1 KFALVEGKKLLI
13 NPRVVNGETVGDSL
27 PTDSDALKAIA
38 KHHEEVQLILDWK
51 DESKHLSAFV
61 DKIKDFIEPDG
72 KLHGDFKQVG
82 TVTLRYAAANP

>member
-1 KFALVEGKKLLI
+1 
-13 NPRVVNGETVGDSL
+13 
-27 PTDSDALKAIA
+27 A

-82 TVTLRYAAANP
+82 TVTLRYAAANPNLQQQPYKARNMFGIGEDSLIMSADFS